1 VGMNIGQGSPRALA
15 SYSPLITVLALGA
28 SVRSGVSVY
37 K

>member
-1 VGMNIGQGSPRALA
+1 MGMSIGQGSPGALA
-15 SYSPLITVLALGA
+15 SYSPLIAVLALGA